1 MIDLRLVVVGV
12 LFFFI
17 FLEVRSLR
25 KRKSEVTM

>member
-1 MIDLRLVVVGV
+1 MIDSRLVVV

-17 FLEVRSLR
+17 FLAVRSLR